1 MAHAQWTCYSILYN
15 VSHPIY
21 GTHNSYTQTS
31 YTIKGTLTI
40 YIYYKYHMQNITHT
54 LWNTCY
60 NILYNLWYSMALTRD
75 VHVKHLIQ
83 CTQILIQ
90 SMTHTITTY
99 MLQHL
104 VHSMELT
111 CNTCSTSYTIHT
123 LKQSMTHTTYML
135 KIIYNNRTK
144 NIICSMIFAFW
155 ITCISHVD
163 T

>member
-1 MAHAQWTCYSILYN
+1 MNMLQHFIQCIVSNIWHTQQLYS
-15 VSHPIY
+15 
-21 GTHNSYTQTS
+21 
-31 YTIKGTLTI
+31 
-40 YIYYKYHMQNITHT
+40 
-54 LWNTCY
+54 
-60 NILYNLWYSMALTRD
+60 NILYNKRHSHHIHILQISYAKHYTHFVKYMLQYLIQSMALTRD

-123 LKQSMTHTTYML
+123 PKQSMTHTTYML

-144 NIICSMIFAFW
+144 NIICSMIFAF
-155 ITCISHVD
+155 
-163 T
+163 